1 MEKDQA
7 QLAAPEDT
15 LDKKLEQHPEFSDPE
30 KLILKL
36 LVIQKVRGG
45 IIARLHSHALQYA
58 LKNAGEDK
66 AKILSIDPSV
76 LSQEENHTTLAIANQ
91 LGIDAQR
98 FKELICFVIENEQT
112 W

>member
-1 MEKDQA
+1 MEKPHA
-7 QLAAPEDT
+7 PLAISGST
-15 LDKKLEQHPEFSDPE
+15 LDKKLEQLPNFSDSE
-30 KLILKL
+30 KLVLKL

-45 IIARLHSHALQYA
+45 IIARLHPHALQYA
-58 LKNAGEDK
+58 LKNAAEDQ
-66 AKILSIDPSV
+66 AKILSIDPSA

>member
-1 MEKDQA
+1 MEKNPA
-7 QLAAPEDT
+7 PLAISGET
-15 LDKKLEQHPEFSDPE
+15 LAKKLEQLPNFSDSE
-30 KLILKL
+30 KLVLKL

-45 IIARLHSHALQYA
+45 IIARLHPYALQYA
-58 LKNAGEDK
+58 LKDATDDR
-66 AKILSIDPSV
+66 AKILSIDPSL

-98 FKELICFVIENEQT
+98 FKELIQFVIENEQT

>member
-1 MEKDQA
+1 MEKPQA
-7 QLAAPEDT
+7 SLAISSTA
-15 LDKKLEQHPEFSDPE
+15 LDKKLEQLPNFSDPE

-45 IIARLHSHALQYA
+45 IIARLHPHALQHA
-58 LKNAGEDK
+58 LKDAVEDQT
-66 AKILSIDPSV
+66 KILSIDPAT

-98 FKELICFVIENEQT
+98 FKELICFVIDNEQT